1 MHAVQCNTGQCRFHC
16 PPPTPPP
23 LNYLDSF
30 SIGATIRTRREIQCL
45 PYAGFFLD
53 SIKGRFYFKT
63 TIKFTVL
70 YYTAMT
76 CTALHCTKLN

>member
-45 PYAGFFLD
+45 PYAGFFLQ
-53 SIKGRFYFKT
+53 INEKYFEA
-63 TIKFTVL
+63 ILFFTD
-70 YYTAMT
+70 
-76 CTALHCTKLN
+76 KLAHVVK